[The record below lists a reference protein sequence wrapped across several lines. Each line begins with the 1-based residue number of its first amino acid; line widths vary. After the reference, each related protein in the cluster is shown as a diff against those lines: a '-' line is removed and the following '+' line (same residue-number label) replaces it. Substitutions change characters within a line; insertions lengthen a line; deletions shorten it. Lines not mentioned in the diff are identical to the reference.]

1 MNKHYIY
8 FHKRLDDGVIFYVGV
23 GVGRRAYRE
32 SNRSEFWKRI
42 VEKHGYNIEFPYT
55 NISQEEAKQLEIH
68 YISVYGRIDRGT
80 GTLCNMTDGGDG
92 RTGYKCTDE
101 TKEKMRKAATGVK
114 FTEDRKNKIGEKS
127 RERKSWNVLP
137 REKSEQHRKNLAK
150 SRKDKKAVICD
161 GVLYE
166 SQSQA
171 SKAYGLSAAGV
182 KRRCESYN
190 YPNFCFV

>member
-190 YPNFCFV
+190 YPNFCFA

>member
-92 RTGYKCTDE
+92 RVGYECSQE
-101 TKEKMRKAATGVK
+101 TKEKMRKSATGK
-114 FTEDRKNKIGEKS
+114 KLSQETKNKIGENS
-127 RERKSWNVLP
+127 RSRKSWSVLP

-190 YPNFCFV
+190 YPNFRFA